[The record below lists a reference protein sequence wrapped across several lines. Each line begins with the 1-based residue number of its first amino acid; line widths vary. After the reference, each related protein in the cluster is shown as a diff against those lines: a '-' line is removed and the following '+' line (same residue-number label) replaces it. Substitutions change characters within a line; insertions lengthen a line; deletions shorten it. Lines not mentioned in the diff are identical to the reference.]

1 MMFTLICVPQYG
13 VEVDEEGMRFALR
26 TALQLGQMVSG
37 KSRQQFV
44 REIRPYMKMVAEL
57 SKQIN
62 LADFIKF

>member
-37 KSRQQFV
+37 KTKQQFV
-44 REIRPYMKMVAEL
+44 TEIRPYMKMVVKL
-57 SKQIN
+57 SKQLKEN
-62 LADFIKF
+62 

>member
-1 MMFTLICVPQYG
+1 M
-13 VEVDEEGMRFALR
+13 DEERIRFALR

-37 KSRQQFV
+37 KTKQQFV
-44 REIRPYMKMVAEL
+44 REIRPYMKMAAEL

>member
-1 MMFTLICVPQYG
+1 MYVPQYG

>member
-1 MMFTLICVPQYG
+1 M
-13 VEVDEEGMRFALR
+13 EVDEEGLRFALR

-44 REIRPYMKMVAEL
+44 REIRPYIKMVAEL